1 VSIVAM
7 EQPVQEFFHGMI
19 VALLPSM
26 LVLAWMLWRTRIID
40 DSDF

>member
-1 VSIVAM
+1 M
-7 EQPVQEFFHGMI
+7 TLDFLDGMI

-26 LVLAWMLWRTRIID
+26 FLLAFLLWRVPAID